1 MPAFQYKAIDN
12 RTGQMIKNTVNGVT
26 KQELYKMLKNNGLTP
41 IDIQQALEVTANKQP
56 VKKHR
61 SSEEI
66 LRDLSPDQV
75 RLIYNS
81 NSSAKKTKSMTA
93 QSKKISKNRGHKITT
108 RDIIIFTQ
116 NFLLLKKADFNNIHA
131 LETVISSTE
140 NAKFKS
146 ILEDILAGVESGE
159 NMYTTME
166 YYSDIFPYIYINMI
180 KVGELSGSLTNSLE
194 QAVKYL
200 DDTESLNKKLRIIL
214 IPNIIQFVLLLVMLV
229 VGTLVAIPAIQGI
242 FDELGTEETLPAV
255 TLWFADFIN
264 KAIKYWYLPVLIIVA
279 AVAGVLFYINTPK
292 GKYNFHYFKYKM
304 PIFGQLIF
312 ALDFSRLMKA
322 MLLNLKNGMRI
333 QESLEVSKN
342 VVKNYVMLSMIETS
356 INNILTGTSW
366 IEPFEKSGLAK
377 PMITEMLKIG
387 MQTDLTEMMEKLVE
401 YMEIDIDNI
410 MRKIMQVLPQVVYAI
425 VGVVLI
431 FFVLVVL
438 VPCIQVYMGNF
449 LFSAYGV

>member
-1 MPAFQYKAIDN
+1 MPTYMYKAMTKTGIVVRN
-12 RTGQMIKNTVNGVT
+12 RVEFASKQNLIKT
-26 KQELYKMLKNNGLTP
+26 LKSNDLLPISIEQISYSSKKTP
-41 IDIQQALEVTANKQP
+41 KRKKKNITDIQEIMKNVNTTQLNKE
-56 VKKHR
+56 KKMT
-61 SSEEI
+61 
-66 LRDLSPDQV
+66 LSTKEKINMY
-75 RLIYNS
+75 L
-81 NSSAKKTKSMTA
+81 AKTE
-93 QSKKISKNRGHKITT
+93 KITQ
-108 RDIIIFTQ
+108 RDIVVFTQ
-116 NFLLLKKADFNNIHA
+116 NFYLLKKANFNNIHA
-131 LETVISSTE
+131 LNTIIESTE
-140 NAKFKS
+140 NISFRG
-146 ILEDILAGVESGE
+146 ILEDILAGVEAGE

-166 YYSDIFPYIYINMI
+166 YYSNVFPYIYINMI

-200 DDTESLNKKLRIIL
+200 DYTESLNKKLRTIL
-214 IPNIIQFVLLLVMLV
+214 IPNIIQFVLLLVMLI

-242 FDELGTEETLPAV
+242 FDELGTDETLPAV

>member
-1 MPAFQYKAIDN
+1 MPTYMYKAMTKTGIVVRN
-12 RTGQMIKNTVNGVT
+12 RVEFASKQNLIKT
-26 KQELYKMLKNNGLTP
+26 LKSNDLLPISIEQISYSSKKTP
-41 IDIQQALEVTANKQP
+41 KRKKKNITDIQEIMKNVNTTQLNKE
-56 VKKHR
+56 KKMT
-61 SSEEI
+61 
-66 LRDLSPDQV
+66 LSTKEKINMY
-75 RLIYNS
+75 L
-81 NSSAKKTKSMTA
+81 AKTE
-93 QSKKISKNRGHKITT
+93 KITQ
-108 RDIIIFTQ
+108 RDIVVFTQ
-116 NFLLLKKADFNNIHA
+116 NFYLLKKANFNNIHA
-131 LETVISSTE
+131 LNTIIESTE
-140 NAKFKS
+140 NISFRG
-146 ILEDILAGVESGE
+146 ILEDILAGVEAGE

-166 YYSDIFPYIYINMI
+166 YYSNVFPYIYINMI

-200 DDTESLNKKLRIIL
+200 DDTESLNKKLRTIL
-214 IPNIIQFVLLLVMLV
+214 IPNIIQFVLLLVMLI

-242 FDELGTEETLPAV
+242 FDELGTDETLPAV

-387 MQTDLTEMMEKLVE
+387 MQTNLTEMMEKLVE

>member
-1 MPAFQYKAIDN
+1 MPTYMYRA
-12 RTGQMIKNTVNGVT
+12 VT
-26 KQELYKMLKNNGLTP
+26 KTGLVVRNKVETASRQGLIKMLKNNNLMP
-41 IDIQQALEVTANKQP
+41 IDIEQISYRSNRTPKKQKKNITDIQEIMKNVNTTQIG
-56 VKKHR
+56 VKSRTQTTK
-61 SSEEI
+61 EKINLYFAKTEKI
-66 LRDLSPDQV
+66 TQRDLV
-75 RLIYNS
+75 V
-81 NSSAKKTKSMTA
+81 
-93 QSKKISKNRGHKITT
+93 
-108 RDIIIFTQ
+108 FTQ
-116 NFLLLKKADFNNIHA
+116 NFYLLKKANFNNIHA
-131 LETVISSTE
+131 LNTIIEGTE
-140 NAKFKS
+140 NISFKG
-146 ILEDILAGVESGE
+146 ILEDILAGLEAGE

-166 YYSDIFPYIYINMI
+166 YYSNVFPYIYVNMI

-200 DDTESLNKKLRIIL
+200 DDTESLNRKLKGIL
-214 IPNIIQFVLLLVMLV
+214 IPNIIQFVLLIVMLF
-229 VGTLVAIPAIQGI
+229 VGTLFAIPAIQGI

-255 TLWFADFIN
+255 TLWFADFVDKLIQ
-264 KAIKYWYLPVLIIVA
+264 YWYIPTFIILAVVGLIV
-279 AVAGVLFYINTPK
+279 FYVHTPK

-304 PIFGQLIF
+304 PIFGDLIF

-333 QESLEVSKN
+333 QEAIEVSKN
-342 VVKNYVMLSMIETS
+342 VVQNYVMLSIIETS
-356 INNILTGTSW
+356 INNILIGSSW
-366 IEPFEKSGLAK
+366 VEPFEKSGLAK

-401 YMEIDIDNI
+401 YMQIDIDNI
-410 MRKIMQVLPQVVYAI
+410 MNKIMKALPQVVYAI